1 MKITDYVTLL
11 KAGMTLDEIRQR
23 EAEEA
28 AEPEPQPEPQ
38 PQPEPE
44 PQPAPSPEP
53 EPQPEP
59 EPDYKA
65 LYEAKDK
72 ELKDL
77 QKQNTQANMQQEGQN
92 VVSDEDLFK
101 EAVRSFM

>member
-11 KAGMTLDEIRQR
+11 KAGMTLEEIRQR
-23 EAEEA
+23 EADEA
-28 AEPEPQPEPQ
+28 AEQEPQPE

-77 QKQNTQANMQQEGQN
+77 QKQNTQMNIQPEGQD
-92 VVSDEDLFK
+92 VMSDEKLFE

>member
-11 KAGMTLDEIRQR
+11 KAGMTLEEIRQR

-28 AEPEPQPEPQ
+28 AEPESQPEPQ
-38 PQPEPE
+38 PQPEQE
-44 PQPAPSPEP
+44 PQPEPSP

-65 LYEAKDK
+65 MYEAKDK

-77 QKQNTQANMQQEGQN
+77 QKQNTQMNIQPDGQN
-92 VVSDEDLFK
+92 VVSDEKLFE